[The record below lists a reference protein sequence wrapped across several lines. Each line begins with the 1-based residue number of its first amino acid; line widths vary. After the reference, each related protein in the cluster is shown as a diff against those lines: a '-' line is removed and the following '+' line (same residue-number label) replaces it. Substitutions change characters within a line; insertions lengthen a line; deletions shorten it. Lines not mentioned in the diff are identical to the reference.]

1 MLTQVKRAL
10 NERDLVLYAQP
21 IQNSAGEGYH
31 EILTRMRCGN

>member
-21 IQNSAGEGYH
+21 IQNSAGRG
-31 EILTRMRCGN
+31 IMKS